1 MGFGLVAGL
10 ASAGL
15 ASLAMAQ
22 DILFHSSMTDTQ
34 EYSQATDVLGY
45 TVHVATPEE
54 WNSYTTADFMRYN
67 AIIIPDPTCG
77 TVSEIDFFDATK
89 AAWGP
94 AIMGNIILIG
104 TDPSFHASSRPGALT
119 LIDDGV
125 EFAAAGNGTG
135 LYFALSCY
143 YDAVA
148 SSTVDALSYFGTITV
163 RGQLACYN
171 DAHLVA
177 NSSALGRLDDAA
189 LSDWSCSV
197 HEVFTGYPTTGL
209 FGFEPLAIAE
219 GATGDGQRDF
229 ADGSNGIP
237 YIIVK
242 GATPAGC
249 GDGIYDPSVEEECDD
264 GPLNGTPESSCSSS
278 CKCLNGSIAPGFL
291 GLNGADE
298 LCAWPDQLEHRV
310 LVTYFPEYRQ
320 RYIDAI
326 LALEHGIFHGHP
338 RKPLRVKW
346 ICPYGARNIILF
358 RHIKQCRVKCH
369 SIFTCVVVSGEFQPH
384 PPSLDGLIDSFSTN
398 SPCYLL
404 YGGRKQQFRS
414 NRYFVGRN
422 FGVIVRV
429 VHKLK
434 RHYHHIGHIARFPY
448 CLHPDKLRILRTE
461 FVRVYGGH
469 DCDLKHCSDR
479 CPVFFAGC
487 DSFGFLQFE
496 LFQGCL
502 YLRIFHNSR
511 DPKLRDWVIIISC
524 VVFSGPTRV
533 SDVPVSSTAESSSAS
548 STTAGYLGSSKS
560 EESSIIST
568 TKTSTFVTTIATNIS
583 TSQVTDMTTTK
594 DLPAAD
600 NFTVS
605 VRSELELK
613 WCAFFWGTILWGIF
627 VRGTAFR
634 DTFHGSIILGVI
646 VRRVLIPNDR
656 VFDQYTPISA
666 VVIRTKLCALC
677 RKLAHHQNCEPEL
690 ANNDHHKS
698 HRYHCHK
705 PFYNADYGCYNDFRS
720 DLDH

>member
-1 MGFGLVAGL
+1 
-10 ASAGL
+10 
-15 ASLAMAQ
+15 
-22 DILFHSSMTDTQ
+22 MTDTQ

-143 YDAVA
+143 YDSVA

-249 GDGIYDPSVEEECDD
+249 GDGIYDPTVEEECDD

-278 CKCLNGSIAPGFL
+278 CKCLNGSIAPGVCRT
-291 GLNGADE
+291 NSTTSSSSMSTASSTTTS
-298 LCAWPDQLEHRV
+298 A
-310 LVTYFPEYRQ
+310 
-320 RYIDAI
+320 
-326 LALEHGIFHGHP
+326 
-338 RKPLRVKW
+338 PL
-346 ICPYGARNIILF
+346 
-358 RHIKQCRVKCH
+358 
-369 SIFTCVVVSGEFQPH
+369 
-384 PPSLDGLIDSFSTN
+384 STN
-398 SPCYLL
+398 SSVLSSTPE
-404 YGGRKQQFRS
+404 S
-414 NRYFVGRN
+414 SM
-422 FGVIVRV
+422 
-429 VHKLK
+429 
-434 RHYHHIGHIARFPY
+434 
-448 CLHPDKLRILRTE
+448 
-461 FVRVYGGH
+461 GH
-469 DCDLKHCSDR
+469 DCGVNYNICFGCHEFCGGFDFVNHYSIYRLK
-479 CPVFFAGC
+479 
-487 DSFGFLQFE
+487 FE
-496 LFQGCL
+496 LFQRCL
-502 YLRIFHNSR
+502 YLGIHHNSR
-511 DPKLRDWVIIISC
+511 DLKLRDWVIIVSC

-533 SDVPVSSTAESSSAS
+533 SQFKSPNTSVPVSSTAESSSES
-548 STTAGYLGSSKS
+548 STSAGYLSSSKRPSKS
-560 EESSIIST
+560 EESSMIST

-594 DLPAAD
+594 VTTMYDLPAAD
-600 NFTVS
+600 NFTVF
-605 VRSELELK
+605 VGSELELK
-613 WCAFFWGTILWGIF
+613 WCAFFWGTILWGTF
-627 VRGTAFR
+627 VRRTTFR
-634 DTFHGSIILGVI
+634 DTFHGGTILGVI

-656 VFDQYTPISA
+656 VFDEYTPISA
-666 VVIRTKLCALC
+666 IVIRTKLCALC

-690 ANNDHHKS
+690 ANNAHHKS
-698 HRYHCHK
+698 HHYHCHES
-705 PFYNADYGCYNDFRS
+705 FDNADYGFYNDFRGN
-720 DLDH
+720 LDH